1 MDRWCSKRMDM
12 RGTISARTIIREKK
26 IKRRVKTITKGDS
39 K

>member
-1 MDRWCSKRMDM
+1 MDRWCIKKMDM

-26 IKRRVKTITKGDS
+26 IKRRKGR